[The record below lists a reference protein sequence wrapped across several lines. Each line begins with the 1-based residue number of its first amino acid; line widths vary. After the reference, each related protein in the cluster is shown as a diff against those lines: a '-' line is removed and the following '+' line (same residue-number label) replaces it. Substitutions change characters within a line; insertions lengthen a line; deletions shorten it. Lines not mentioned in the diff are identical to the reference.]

1 MSAQALWVT
10 TFKRCECLHLVLWG
24 RFRGILYMFIVL
36 TKIVKSFF
44 KGTHIPF
51 RIIGFEFVTW
61 LKGRARDYD
70 FPLWQWI

>member
-1 MSAQALWVT
+1 
-10 TFKRCECLHLVLWG
+10 
-24 RFRGILYMFIVL
+24 MFIVL